1 MTKEAFPLKGSSRR
15 RLPFLCGG
23 QKIPSR
29 KLIKL
34 FPSSSF
40 FVTSSRK
47 VGFAMPIKRGEG
59 GDRERERK
67 RPCWI
72 SWNKNFSPPSLFLSS
87 QFRALAPITRKK
99 GTVVC
104 GARLVLLLA
113 RTQLAVSQKRKIRG
127 KGRFAVTER
136 CPIPFYF
143 AGKKRERNVLL
154 QAFWE
159 MKFRDKRERD
169 MS

>member
-59 GDRERERK
+59 GTEKERERDLAGYRGIK
-67 RPCWI
+67 I
-72 SWNKNFSPPSLFLSS
+72 SLPLPFFFLPNSERLL
-87 QFRALAPITRKK
+87 QLHGKK

-104 GARLVLLLA
+104 RARLVLLLA

-143 AGKKRERNVLL
+143 AGKKGNGTSFCRP
-154 QAFWE
+154 FG
-159 MKFRDKRERD
+159 K
-169 MS
+169 